1 MKAKTEDPTTID
13 DYIAGFPD
21 ETRKILERVR
31 QTVRRQAPGAEEVI
45 SYKMP
50 TFKLK
55 GNLVHFAAFKHHLG
69 FYPTPTG
76 TEKFQKELAPYK
88 SGKGSI
94 RFPFDKPIPYD
105 LIGRIVAF
113 RVKENFERA
122 ESKAKKR

>member
-76 TEKFQKELAPYK
+76 TAKFQKELAPYK